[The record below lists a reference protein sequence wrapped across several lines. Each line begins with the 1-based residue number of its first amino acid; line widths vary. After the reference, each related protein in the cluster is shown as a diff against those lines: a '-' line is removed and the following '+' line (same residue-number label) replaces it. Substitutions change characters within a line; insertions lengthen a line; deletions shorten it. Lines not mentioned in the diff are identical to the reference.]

1 MKILK
6 LLMIFFILITSS
18 QLKSEENN
26 EELNKILKNIRC
38 LICQGQS
45 VFDSDSDFALSV
57 KLIVKKR
64 IKEGMS
70 EEQIYEYLKEKYG
83 EWILYNPRFTKKTLV
98 LWIMPILLFIGGGG
112 IIFRKLIKKNI

>member
-45 VFDSDSDFALSV
+45 VFDSDSDLH
-57 KLIVKKR
+57 
-64 IKEGMS
+64 
-70 EEQIYEYLKEKYG
+70 
-83 EWILYNPRFTKKTLV
+83 
-98 LWIMPILLFIGGGG
+98 
-112 IIFRKLIKKNI
+112 